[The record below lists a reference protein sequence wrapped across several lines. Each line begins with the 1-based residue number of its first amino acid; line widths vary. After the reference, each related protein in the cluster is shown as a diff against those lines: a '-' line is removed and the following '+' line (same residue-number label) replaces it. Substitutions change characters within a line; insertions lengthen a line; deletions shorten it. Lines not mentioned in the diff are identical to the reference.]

1 MALDSFVQSALHP
14 AFLED
19 RPRLLSLAHRLLGS
33 AQDAEDAVQTAW
45 LRVAATPGKHDIA
58 NPSAWLTTVVTRVC
72 LDQLRDRS
80 RRDVLSH
87 RVQPLQTVAH
97 AADEEILR
105 REDVARALMVLL
117 ARLTPA
123 QRAAYVL
130 HDLFAVPFER
140 VADILGVTPAAA
152 KKHASRARSRLRPA
166 DPPPAGAPGGAADRE
181 VVDAF
186 LRAAGGGDIVR
197 MVALMAPDCVRIADA
212 RLLPTGTAT
221 VVSGA
226 TAIAQ
231 ETRYFADRIRACVPL
246 RVNGREAHVIAPGG
260 HPLGIIDIRVSDG
273 LITGIT
279 ITPVGAADVLEPAAQ
294 PA

>member
-1 MALDSFVQSALHP
+1 MTLDSFAQSAVHS
-14 AFLED
+14 AFLEG

-33 AQDAEDAVQTAW
+33 AHDAEDAVQTAW
-45 LRVAATPGKHDIA
+45 LRVAATPGPRDIA

-80 RRDVLSH
+80 RRDVLSR
-87 RVQPLQTVAH
+87 RVQPVQTVAY
-97 AADEEILR
+97 AADEEFLH

-117 ARLTPA
+117 GRLTPA

-130 HDLFAVPFER
+130 HDLFAVPFDR
-140 VADILGVTPAAA
+140 VADILGVTPAGA
-152 KKHASRARSRLRPA
+152 KKHASRARARLRPVE
-166 DPPPAGAPGGAADRE
+166 PPSTGAPGDAVDRE

-197 MVALMAPDCVRIADA
+197 MVALMAPDAVRIVDPE
-212 RLLPTGTAT
+212 LLPTGTAA
-221 VVSGA
+221 VVTGA
-226 TAIAQ
+226 TAIAE
-231 ETRYFADRIRACVPL
+231 ETRHFADRIRASVRM
-246 RVNGREAHVIAPGG
+246 RVNGRQAHIIAPGG
-260 HPLGIIDIRVSDG
+260 HPLGIIDIRCSGG

-279 ITPVGAADVLEPAAQ
+279 ITPVRAADVLEPAAQ